1 MLTWTA
7 PSLYP
12 PAQPR
17 LSSLSSLRVPE
28 AATAPQRT
36 TMVQQ
41 FADYREL
48 AIEIAGVEDV
58 VEELD

>member
-28 AATAPQRT
+28 AATQRT